1 MAAALHSVM
10 LLTGPP
16 FAAGLGII
24 VFFSAAPQEV
34 NFPVQCSKWN
44 CFGLPKTHEL
54 LLAEQ
59 GSSASIH
66 PRRTPWARAQGM
78 GGRTIQHPMDSGHSH
93 WGSKH
98 GADITKVCVVGGKN
112 ASRSLGSPA

>member
-1 MAAALHSVM
+1 MAAALHSMM
-10 LLTGPP
+10 LLTGTP

-24 VFFSAAPQEV
+24 GFFSAAPQEV
-34 NFPVQCSKWN
+34 KFPVQCSKWN

-66 PRRTPWARAQGM
+66 PWKNTLCQGSGNGRENNPAPDGFRAQ
-78 GGRTIQHPMDSGHSH
+78 P
-93 WGSKH
+93 
-98 GADITKVCVVGGKN
+98 
-112 ASRSLGSPA
+112 LGLQAWS